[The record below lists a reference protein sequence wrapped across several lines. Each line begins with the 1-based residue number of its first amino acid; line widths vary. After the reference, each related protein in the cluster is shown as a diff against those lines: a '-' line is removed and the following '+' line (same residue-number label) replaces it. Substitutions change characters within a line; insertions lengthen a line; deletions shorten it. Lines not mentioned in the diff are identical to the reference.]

1 MSKIRY
7 KLFINDNQMYLL
19 DTKKNKKYEKVFIN
33 LKKDEITDEQKFYF
47 ELNQFIRKSKI
58 KIPLFGYKV
67 LFYINDNINDI
78 QKNKFKEFLEDYF
91 QKVIF
96 LKLSNQLPLNKN
108 TVILNVTE
116 NYIDIFGIKKSEK
129 YVLRIENVIF
139 NNNPFN
145 TIKHIIQT
153 LIKPKKIILFGT
165 NNKIPKLTDKINKEL
180 NINSYYYED
189 YTNYFLEE

>member
-96 LKLSNQLPLNKN
+96 LKFSNQLPLNKN
-108 TVILNVTE
+108 TVI
-116 NYIDIFGIKKSEK
+116 YKFRHIKLVE
-129 YVLRIENVIF
+129 
-139 NNNPFN
+139 
-145 TIKHIIQT
+145 
-153 LIKPKKIILFGT
+153 
-165 NNKIPKLTDKINKEL
+165 
-180 NINSYYYED
+180 
-189 YTNYFLEE
+189 